1 MGTNGAPLLA
11 DLFLYLYKAEIIQKR
26 VRENNKTLAMAFSST
41 YRYIDDL
48 L

>member
-1 MGTNGAPLLA
+1 MGTNCAPVLA
-11 DLFLYLYKAEIIQKR
+11 DLFLYLYEAEFIEKR
-26 VRENNKTLAMAFSST
+26 ERENNKSLTMAFSST